1 MLVSSDRY
9 IGVSVWG
16 QWVKRKR
23 EVKKNKNRRGIKEGL
38 AMGKTS

>member
-1 MLVSSDRY
+1 MLVSSDGY

-23 EVKKNKNRRGIKEGL
+23 EVKKIKIEG
-38 AMGKTS
+38 G